1 MSPVSEFGTFGGWL
15 KRRRKLLDLTQD
27 QLGRLAGCS
36 GAAIRKFEAD
46 ERKPSRQLAELLAI
60 ALQIPDAE
68 RDAFLSLARGIR
80 PATLPGNLPAISDQ
94 QPDGLSAKDL
104 PAENLPAPLTSLVDR
119 VNDLA
124 EVSTMLSDSSVRWVT
139 LIGPPGIGKTRLS
152 IQVGRQVLAGFPD
165 GVWFVDLAPLDDSR
179 HVLPAVSRA
188 LVDFELPPAA
198 SLEQIAIAL
207 KSRNAL
213 LILDNFEHV
222 TDAAVEVAELLKRC
236 AHLKVLATSRIP
248 LHIYG
253 EYEYRV
259 PPLSIPPRKAAQTPQ
274 RLMDYESVQL
284 FAVRARQHQPSFAV
298 NPETAAAIVEIVNT
312 LDGIPLALEL
322 AAATLRR
329 MTLNELDGLLHHLD
343 GESWLRQMG
352 TPARDL
358 PARQRTLENV
368 VAWSY
373 TLLKEDQQDLFNK
386 LAIFSGWFD
395 LDAVLSICYKEP
407 RPRRTEVRGLLDG
420 LTDHNL
426 LVRDNLGSM
435 PCWRM
440 LEIIREYAGLQLSL
454 LQRAELESL
463 RAQYYLTR
471 LRSME
476 TEPDG
481 IMRENFF
488 LLNINNLLASLK
500 WAIAEQRTE
509 LGFQLAMFVE
519 EFGTSH
525 GYHKEV
531 LDFMKQLFDLPDQ
544 DLPEVRATRLELAAD
559 MAWQQHDF
567 ESGLAFTKEE
577 AELRRVHGLPDKYA
591 IDLNRMGRIYLERG
605 NFAEARQV
613 LSECLALARA
623 DPKHLNPGVPLAQLG
638 ELSLFEGNL
647 KEAKAF
653 LNEALEYLDESE
665 AIFLAITKVDL
676 AELALAEQ
684 DFRRAREWLEQG
696 YPYARLHL
704 RRAMVYL
711 CAVAGYLLLVPRGDK
726 DAAKQAA
733 RLYGAIQSL
742 EERSGVLL
750 SPYYHKLNRQRAQLA
765 FQRLTEDEWKAE
777 SETGQQW
784 SVESALAQAIIAIRR

>member
-1 MSPVSEFGTFGGWL
+1 MSSKSEFETFGSWL
-15 KRRRKLLDLTQD
+15 KHRRKQLDLTQD

-36 GAAIRKFEAD
+36 GAAIRKIEAE

-60 ALQIPDAE
+60 ALQIPEPE
-68 RDAFLSLARGIR
+68 RGTFLQLARGIH
-80 PATLPGNLPAISDQ
+80 PATLPGNPPAGSSQ
-94 QPDGLSAKDL
+94 QPDAL

-124 EVSTMLSDSSVRWVT
+124 QVSALLSDPSVRWVT

-152 IQVGRQVLAGFPD
+152 IQVGRQVLENFTD
-165 GVWFVDLAPLDDSR
+165 GVWFVDLAPLGDPG

-198 SLEQIAIAL
+198 SLEQIAIAF

-222 TDAAVEVAELLKRC
+222 TDAAVEVADLLKRC

-248 LHIYG
+248 LHVYG

-259 PPLSIPPRKAAQTPQ
+259 PPLSIPPRKAAQNPQ
-274 RLMDYESVQL
+274 GLMDYESVQL
-284 FAVRARQHQPSFAV
+284 FVVRARQHQPSFAV
-298 NPETAAAIVEIVNT
+298 NSETAAAIVDIASM

-329 MTLNELDGLLHHLD
+329 MTLNELDGLLHRLD

-373 TLLKEDQQDLFNK
+373 TLLTEDQQDLFNK

-395 LDAVLSICYKEP
+395 LDAVVSICYKES
-407 RPRRTEVRGLLDG
+407 RPRRTEVRSLLDG
-420 LTDHNL
+420 LTDHSL
-426 LVRDNLGSM
+426 LVRDNLGGM

-440 LEIIREYAGLQLSL
+440 LEIIREFAGLQLSL
-454 LQRAELESL
+454 PQRAELESL

-481 IMRENFF
+481 GIRETFF
-488 LLNINNLLASLK
+488 QLNINNILASLK
-500 WAIAEQRTE
+500 WAIAEQRSE
-509 LGFQLAMFVE
+509 LGFQLAIFVE

-531 LDFMKQLFDLPDQ
+531 LDFMKKLLELPDQ
-544 DLPEVRATRLELAAD
+544 ALPEVRATRLEFAAD

-567 ESGLAFTKEE
+567 ESGLAFIREA
-577 AELRRVHGLPDKYA
+577 AELRRAHGLPDKYA
-591 IDLNRMGRIYLERG
+591 IDLNRMGRIYLEQR
-605 NFAEARQV
+605 NYVEARQV
-613 LSECLALARA
+613 LNESLALARL
-623 DPKHLNPGVPLAQLG
+623 DPSRLNPGAPLAQLG
-638 ELSLFEGNL
+638 ELSLFEGKL
-647 KEAKAF
+647 QEAKVY
-653 LNEALEYLDESE
+653 LTEALEYLGESE
-665 AIFLAITKVDL
+665 AIFLAITKLDL
-676 AELALAEQ
+676 AEIALAEQ
-684 DFRRAREWLEQG
+684 DFQQASKWLEQG
-696 YPYARLHL
+696 YLYARVHI

-711 CAVAGYLLLVPRGDK
+711 CAVAGYLLLAPGGGK
-726 DAAKQAA
+726 DAAIQSA
-733 RLYGAIQSL
+733 RLYGTIQAL
-742 EERSGVLL
+742 EERSGVAL
-750 SPYYHKLNRQRAQLA
+750 SPYYHHLNQLRVRLA
-765 FQRLTEDEWKAE
+765 LQQLTEQEW
-777 SETGQQW
+777 ETEFMAGQQW
-784 SVESALAQAIIAIRR
+784 SVETALAQAIIEIRR